1 MKKIA
6 YLLVLLGFL
15 PVFSK
20 GQFIPLDE
28 KGYLDSLHQKLK
40 QPIDDSS
47 KARINYNLSD
57 YWSSRDTVQSKAY
70 LDKAKQLSGN
80 DAFLNAIYFYYQ
92 AGLRFDQNIAESQ
105 QLYMKTE
112 ALLKPIRSTD
122 AYYFRAKLWSNYS
135 ILEQY
140 KDNKEAYLQGMLNK
154 ALPMA
159 KLSERN
165 DEIGLLYINIGLVF
179 SNAKNY
185 KKAEHYLTLGL
196 TALKRGPYYSASTL
210 AYGYLRNI
218 KNLLLDNKEQR
229 ARSMLDS
236 VFTIIAPYPN
246 SDNFLDYYEY
256 EGMYYRFVGDYKNSI
271 RSLDKG
277 IEVAEQLGAAY
288 NKYTLQFQKYKAY
301 SDQGDFKSA
310 KNTLLLA
317 MQYNGISIAL
327 NRLTCFYELA
337 NTYKQLGEY
346 KPAFAWLEKYASLQ
360 DSLHKVN
367 TLDKLNALEVK
378 YQSSEKEK
386 QILSLQAEKNA
397 TELQAQKRLYTNRL
411 LIIICI
417 FLALLILGAIYYY
430 WRNSKQ
436 KELNHQQQLK
446 DLEQKQQ
453 LKVTQAMLDGE
464 ERERVRVARD
474 LHDGLGGM
482 LAGVKLNLSGWANE
496 HAEAP
501 QDKDLGKVIDQLDN
515 SVSELRRIARNMI
528 PETLLKFGLDQA
540 LKDLVSFYMQENLT
554 IDFQPFN
561 IGTNITL
568 SIQLNIYRI
577 VQELLS
583 NTVKHANATQ
593 VVLQCSQNE
602 KNFLI
607 TFEDNGRGFDPN
619 LLNSAKGIGLNNLRS
634 RVEFMNGKIE
644 LITAPGE
651 GTTVNI
657 EIELDAK

>member
-6 YLLVLLGFL
+6 YLLALSAFL
-15 PVFSK
+15 PVFSR
-20 GQFIPLDE
+20 GQFVPLDE

-40 QPIDDSS
+40 QPIDDST
-47 KARINYNLSD
+47 KARINYSLAD
-57 YWSSRDTVQSKAY
+57 YWSAKDTIRSKAY
-70 LDKAKQLSGN
+70 LVSAKQLSGKN
-80 DAFLNAIYFYYQ
+80 TFLNAIYYYFQ
-92 AGLRFDQNIAESQ
+92 AGIRFDQNIQESQ
-105 QLYMKTE
+105 QLYMKAETR
-112 ALLKPIRSTD
+112 LRTIRTSD
-122 AYYFRAKLWSNYS
+122 AYYFRAKSWTNFSL
-135 ILEQY
+135 LEQY

-159 KLSERN
+159 KRSDRN
-165 DEIGLLYINIGLVF
+165 DEIGLIYINIGLVF

-185 KKAEHYLTLGL
+185 EKADEYFNLGL
-196 TALKRGPYYSASTL
+196 AALKRGPYVSESIL
-210 AYGYLRNI
+210 AYGYLHNIRNQ
-218 KNLLLDNKEQR
+218 LFQNKVDK
-229 ARSMLDS
+229 ASAMLDS
-236 VFTIIAPYPN
+236 VYTIIAPYPN
-246 SDNFLDYYEY
+246 SDNFLYYYEY
-256 EGMYYRFVGDYKNSI
+256 EGMYYRFVKNYKHSI
-271 RSLDKG
+271 HSLDKG
-277 IEVAEQLGAAY
+277 IALADQLGSAY
-288 NKYTLQFQKYKAY
+288 HKYTLQFQKYKTY

-337 NTYKQLGEY
+337 NTYRQLGEY

-386 QILSLQAEKNA
+386 QILSLQAEKSA

-515 SVSELRRIARNMI
+515 SVSELRRIAQNMI

-577 VQELLS
+577 VQELFS

-607 TFEDNGRGFDPN
+607 TFEDNGRGFEPN
-619 LLNSAKGIGLNNLRS
+619 ILNSAKGIGLNNLRS

-651 GTTVNI
+651 GTTINI